1 MRTETRTIRLHRM
14 QAAFRRSNANYRGFV
29 GGRGSGKSWSGAYDM
44 LRRARRGRT
53 YLIGSP
59 TGILMQ
65 DTTYPT
71 FKKLA
76 QEMGVWDPARVRM
89 SPYPTVE
96 LTTGAS
102 VRFRTAEDP
111 ERMRGPN
118 LSGVWLDEASLMHVD
133 AYNICIAALREGG
146 EQGWLSA
153 TFTPKGLAHWTYD
166 VFGTARAD
174 TEIFHASTRDNPFN
188 PSGFQD
194 TLARQYGGGESALS
208 RQELDGLFLDDEDGW
223 QVIPASWVRAAQGR
237 WSEGGH
243 GGHPLTCLGV
253 DVAYGGADATVI
265 MPRRGVWFGRYRKY
279 SGVAT
284 DSGSK
289 AAFLVLKEHDGQALI
304 QVDGIGYGAA
314 CHEHLRDKVGDL
326 AVAVN
331 VAASPQPEV
340 WDRSR
345 KYKLVNYR
353 SAMYWLLREALDP
366 ENGDGLALP
375 PDRELLADLTA
386 PKFELRASGI
396 IVEPKEKLKE
406 RLGRSPDVGD
416 AVALAHLR
424 PQKRRFAMFA

>member
-1 MRTETRTIRLHRM
+1 M
-14 QAAFRRSNANYRGFV
+14 QSSFRRSKSLFRGFV
-29 GGRGSGKSWSGAYDM
+29 GGRGSGKTWAGAYDL

-59 TGILMQ
+59 TGILLQ
-65 DTTYPT
+65 DTTLPT

-76 QEMGVWDPARVRM
+76 QELCVWDPSAVRM

-96 LTTGAS
+96 LSTGAT

-118 LSGVWLDEASLMHVD
+118 LSGVWLDEASLMHVE

-153 TFTPKGLAHWTYD
+153 TFTPKGLNHWTYN
-166 VFGTARAD
+166 VFGTYRAD

-194 TLARQYGGGESALS
+194 ILARQYGGADSNLS
-208 RQELDGLFLDDEDGW
+208 RQELDGVFLDDEDGW
-223 QVIPASWVRAAQGR
+223 QVIPAAWVRAAQAR
-237 WSEGGH
+237 WKEGGWRE
-243 GGHPLTCLGV
+243 HPLSCLGV

-265 MPRRGVWFGRYRKY
+265 VPRHGPWFGRPRQYR
-279 SGVAT
+279 GAAT

-289 AAFLVLKEHDGQALI
+289 AAFLVLKEHDGQAPI
-304 QVDGIGYGAA
+304 HVDAIGYGAA
-314 CHEHLRDKVGDL
+314 CHEHLRDKVGNL

-331 VAASPQPEV
+331 VAAAPSPEI
-340 WDRSR
+340 WDKSR
-345 KYKLVNYR
+345 KYKLTNYR

-366 ENGDGLALP
+366 EGGEDLALP
-375 PDRELLADLTA
+375 PGQELLADLTA
-386 PKFELRASGI
+386 PRFELRASGI
-396 IVEPKEKLKE
+396 AVEAKEKLKE
-406 RLGRSPDVGD
+406 RIGRSPDVGD

-424 PQKRRFAMFA
+424 PRLRKLNVWA